1 MITVIY
7 ILEDGSKDWV
17 YYMKDLRSAAEC
29 IKEDVVTCPEIAMAV
44 VLDEEKEKILE
55 LKIK

>member
-17 YYMKDLRSAAEC
+17 YYMKDLRSAVES
-29 IKEDVVTCPEIAMAV
+29 IKEDMTECPEIAMAV

-55 LKIK
+55 VK

>member
-17 YYMKDLRSAAEC
+17 YYMKDLRSAVES
-29 IKEDVVTCPEIAMAV
+29 IKEDMTACPEIAMAV

-55 LKIK
+55 MK

>member
-17 YYMKDLRSAAEC
+17 YYMKDLRSAVES
-29 IKEDVVTCPEIAMAV
+29 IKEDMATCPEIAMAV

-55 LKIK
+55 VK

>member
-17 YYMKDLRSAAEC
+17 YYMKDLRSAVEC
-29 IKEDVVTCPEIAMAV
+29 IKEDMETCSEIAIAIV
-44 VLDEEKEKILE
+44 FDEDNNKILE
-55 LKIK
+55 VK

>member
-17 YYMKDLRSAAEC
+17 YYMKDLRSAVEC
-29 IKEDVVTCPEIAMAV
+29 IKEDMATCPEIAIAV

-55 LKIK
+55 VK